1 MCHNGTLI
9 RLKLN
14 DRLIP
19 YLNIA
24 WQNPLARI
32 LLFTQSENKMITIL
46 AAIILQVTAAILAF
60 RQIGRKPTVGWLFI
74 AIPLLFM
81 GMIKLLDSIGISL
94 GISSEIITLFIG
106 ASILVGLIFI
116 SSILRAY
123 HQNLTLLK
131 SIQDIDRVMLS
142 SLSYNGVINAIIDKL
157 NQTIH
162 PDAVGIYTYEKQSRK
177 LNVLK
182 AYNLSEEFQKKVTG
196 DGNEFIKSV
205 IESRRTLV
213 INRFAEDED
222 AGFLPLLR
230 KEGFTG
236 YIGTPIVSK
245 GGAPI
250 GAIALYLKKPKKY
263 TKLDIDFIKT
273 ISSQVGIAL
282 DREQYIER
290 IHEMNFESVYSLVQ
304 AIEMRDPYTRGHS
317 LQVAKLAASIA
328 EAIGITGKDLEL
340 VKFAGLLHDVG
351 KIAVPE
357 SILRKPSFLTN
368 DEWKVI
374 QLHPKQS
381 VAIIEP
387 IKGLRQIRDWVLY
400 HHERWDG
407 RGYPKNIKGDRIP
420 IQSRILSVCDTYSA
434 MTEDRPYRKR
444 LGDQEARNEIRKVA
458 GSQLDPTVSS
468 IFLDLGVN
476 GRNGNFI
483 NSFSKGT
490 LLGDLDSNGNGND
503 KGKVFNQSLLSLL
516 ESGKQ

>member
-1 MCHNGTLI
+1 VE
-9 RLKLN
+9 
-14 DRLIP
+14 
-19 YLNIA
+19 
-24 WQNPLARI
+24 Q
-32 LLFTQSENKMITIL
+32 EMIIIL
-46 AAIILQVTAAILAF
+46 AAIILQVTAAVLAL
-60 RQIGRKPTVGWLFI
+60 RQIGKKPAIGWLFI
-74 AIPLLFM
+74 AIPLFVMGFVKFLDLVGVPTGIKPEILILFV
-81 GMIKLLDSIGISL
+81 
-94 GISSEIITLFIG
+94 G
-106 ASILVGLIFI
+106 ASMFVGLIFV
-116 SSILRAY
+116 SSIFRAY
-123 HQNLTLLK
+123 NQNLNLLK

-157 NQTIH
+157 NQTLQ
-162 PDAVGIYTYEKQSRK
+162 PDAVGIYTYDKQGRK

-182 AYNLSEEFQKKVTG
+182 AHNLSDEFQDKVIG

-205 IESRRTLV
+205 IENRRTLV
-213 INRFAEDED
+213 INRFEDDED
-222 AGFLPLLR
+222 TGFLPLLKR
-230 KEGFTG
+230 EGFTG

-250 GAIALYLKKPKKY
+250 GALTIYLKKPRKY
-263 TKLDIDFIKT
+263 SRPDIDFITT

-282 DREQYIER
+282 DREQFIDR

-317 LQVAKLAASIA
+317 LQVAKLASTIA
-328 EAIGITGKDLEL
+328 EAIGISGKDLEL

-357 SILRKPSFLTN
+357 CILRKPSFLTN

-381 VAIIEP
+381 VAIIDP

-444 LGDQEARNEIRKVA
+444 LSDQEARSEIRKVA
-458 GSQLDPTVSS
+458 GSQLDPTISS

-483 NSFSKGT
+483 ESFSKDT
-490 LLGDLDSNGNGND
+490 LLGDIETNGNGNGKD
-503 KGKVFNQSLLSLL
+503 KEKKFNQSLLSIL
-516 ESGKQ
+516 ENSKQ

>member
-1 MCHNGTLI
+1 VE
-9 RLKLN
+9 K
-14 DRLIP
+14 
-19 YLNIA
+19 
-24 WQNPLARI
+24 
-32 LLFTQSENKMITIL
+32 KMIIVL
-46 AAIILQVTAAILAF
+46 AAIILQVTAALLAL
-60 RQIGRKPTVGWLFI
+60 RQIGKKPAIGWLFI
-74 AIPLLFM
+74 AIPLFVLAFV
-81 GMIKLLDSIGISL
+81 KLLDMAGIPT
-94 GISSEIITLFIG
+94 GIKPEILTLFVG
-106 ASILVGLIFI
+106 ASMFVGLIFV
-116 SSILRAY
+116 SSIFRAY
-123 HQNLTLLK
+123 NQNLNLLK

-142 SLSYNGVINAIIDKL
+142 SLSCNGVINAIIDKL
-157 NQTIH
+157 DQTIR
-162 PDAVGIYTYEKQSRK
+162 PDAVGIYTYDKQGHK
-177 LNVLK
+177 LNVVK
-182 AYNLSEEFQKKVTG
+182 AHNLSEEFQKKVTG
-196 DGNEFIKSV
+196 DGNEFIKAV
-205 IESRRTLV
+205 IENRRTLV
-213 INRFAEDED
+213 INRFEDDENS
-222 AGFLPLLR
+222 GFLPLLKR
-230 KEGFTG
+230 EGFTG
-236 YIGTPIVSK
+236 YVGTPIVSK

-250 GAIALYLKKPKKY
+250 GALAIYLRQPRKY
-263 TKLDIDFIKT
+263 TKPDLDFIRT

-282 DREQYIER
+282 DREQFIDR

-317 LQVAKLAASIA
+317 LQVAKLASAIA

-357 SILRKPSFLTN
+357 CILRKPSFLTN

-444 LGDQEARNEIRKVA
+444 LSDQEARNEIRKVA

-483 NSFSKGT
+483 ESFSKDT
-490 LLGDLDSNGNGND
+490 LLGDLEINGNGNG
-503 KGKVFNQSLLSLL
+503 KGKERKFNQNLLSIL
-516 ESGKQ
+516 EKNRQ

>member
-1 MCHNGTLI
+1 
-9 RLKLN
+9 
-14 DRLIP
+14 
-19 YLNIA
+19 
-24 WQNPLARI
+24 
-32 LLFTQSENKMITIL
+32 MIIVI
-46 AAIILQVTAAILAF
+46 AAIILQITTALWALKQVDKNSAL
-60 RQIGRKPTVGWLFI
+60 GWLFI

-81 GMIKLLDSIGISL
+81 GMVKLTDLVGMPL
-94 GISSEIITLFIG
+94 GIRPEFLTLFVG
-106 ASILVGLIFI
+106 ASMFLGLIFVSRI
-116 SSILRAY
+116 FRAY
-123 HQNLTLLK
+123 QQNLDIFK
-131 SIQDIDRVMLS
+131 SIQDVDRIMLS

-157 NQTIH
+157 NQTLS
-162 PDAVGIYTYEKQSRK
+162 PDAIGVYKYDKEGRK

-182 AYNLSEEFQKKVTG
+182 THNLSNEFQAKVTG

-205 IESRRTLV
+205 IDNRKTL
-213 INRFAEDED
+213 IIDHFAEDED

-230 KEGFTG
+230 KEGYIG
-236 YIGTPIVSK
+236 YLGTPIVSK

-250 GAIALYLKKPKKY
+250 GAMALYLKKNRKY
-263 TKLDIDFIKT
+263 SKNDIDFVKT
-273 ISSQVGIAL
+273 MGSQVAIAL
-282 DREQYIER
+282 DREQFIDR

-317 LQVAKLAASIA
+317 LQVAKLASAIA
-328 EAIGITGKDLEL
+328 EAIGFTGRDLEL

-357 SILRKPSFLTN
+357 SILQKPSFLSG

-381 VAIIEP
+381 VMIIDP
-387 IKGLRQIRDWVLY
+387 IKGLRQIRDWILY

-444 LGDQEARNEIRKVA
+444 LSDQEARNEISKVR
-458 GSQLDPTVSS
+458 GSQLDPTVAN

-476 GRNGNFI
+476 GHNGNFI
-483 NSFSKGT
+483 STFSKDT
-490 LLGDLDSNGNGND
+490 LLGDLNFDSGNNGNGHNFSQ
-503 KGKVFNQSLLSLL
+503 GVLTLPGN
-516 ESGKQ
+516 

>member
-1 MCHNGTLI
+1 MH
-9 RLKLN
+9 
-14 DRLIP
+14 
-19 YLNIA
+19 
-24 WQNPLARI
+24 LARV
-32 LLFTQSENKMITIL
+32 LLYKRPETKVIIIL
-46 AAIILQVTAAILAF
+46 AAITLQVTAAILAL
-60 RQIGRKPTVGWLFI
+60 RQSGKKPAIGWLFI
-74 AIPLLFM
+74 AIPLLLL
-81 GMIKLLDSIGISL
+81 GAIKTLDLVGIPT
-94 GISSEIITLFIG
+94 GIQPEVLTLFVG
-106 ASILVGLIFI
+106 ASMFVGLVFVSKIFK
-116 SSILRAY
+116 AY

-142 SLSYNGVINAIIDKL
+142 SISYNGVINAIIDKL
-157 NQTIH
+157 NQTIN
-162 PDAVGIYTYEKQSRK
+162 PDAVGIYTYDKHGHK

-205 IESRRTLV
+205 IENRRTL
-213 INRFAEDED
+213 IIDRFESDED
-222 AGFLPLLR
+222 VGFLPLL
-230 KEGFTG
+230 KQEGYAG
-236 YIGTPIVSK
+236 YVGTPIVSK

-250 GAIALYLKKPKKY
+250 GAMALYLRKPKKY
-263 TKLDIDFIKT
+263 SKHDIDFIKT
-273 ISSQVGIAL
+273 VSSQVGIAL
-282 DREQYIER
+282 DREQFIDR

-317 LQVAKLAASIA
+317 LQVAKLASSIA
-328 EAIGITGKDLEL
+328 EAIGFTGKDLEL

-357 SILRKPSFLTN
+357 SILKKPSFLTN
-368 DEWKVI
+368 DEWKII

-381 VAIIEP
+381 VAIIDP

-444 LGDQEARNEIRKVA
+444 LSDQEARNEIRKVA

-483 NSFSKGT
+483 NSFSKDT
-490 LLGDLDSNGNGND
+490 LLGDLDLDSTSNGNGN
-503 KGKVFNQSLLSLL
+503 GKAFSQSVLSLL
-516 ESGKQ
+516 EKSKQ

>member
-1 MCHNGTLI
+1 MLI
-9 RLKLN
+9 
-14 DRLIP
+14 
-19 YLNIA
+19 
-24 WQNPLARI
+24 
-32 LLFTQSENKMITIL
+32 IL
-46 AAIILQVTAAILAF
+46 AAIILQVTAAVLAL
-60 RQIGRKPTVGWLFI
+60 RQIGKKPAIGWLFI
-74 AIPLLFM
+74 AVPLLVL
-81 GMIKLLDSIGISL
+81 GVVKLLDLAGFQTGIQP
-94 GISSEIITLFIG
+94 EILTLFVG
-106 ASILVGLIFI
+106 ASMFVGLIFVSRI
-116 SSILRAY
+116 FRAY
-123 HQNLTLLK
+123 NQNLTLLK

-142 SLSYNGVINAIIDKL
+142 SLSYSGVINAIIDKL
-157 NQTIH
+157 DQTVR
-162 PDAVGIYTYEKQSRK
+162 PDAIGIYTYDKQGHR

-182 AYNLSEEFQKKVTG
+182 AHNLSNEFQKSVTG

-205 IESRRTLV
+205 IENRRTLI
-213 INRFAEDED
+213 INRFENDED
-222 AGFLPLLR
+222 TGFLPILKR
-230 KEGFTG
+230 EGFTG

-250 GAIALYLKKPKKY
+250 GAMALYLRSPRTYSKS
-263 TKLDIDFIKT
+263 DIDFIKT
-273 ISSQVGIAL
+273 LSSQVGIAL
-282 DREQYIER
+282 DREQFIDR

-317 LQVAKLAASIA
+317 LQVAKLASAIA
-328 EAIGITGKDLEL
+328 EAIGVAGKDLEL

-357 SILRKPSFLTN
+357 CILRKPSFLTN

-490 LLGDLDSNGNGND
+490 LLGDFDANGNGNGND
-503 KGKVFNQSLLSLL
+503 KKFNQSLLDLL
-516 ESGKQ
+516 ENSKQLT

>member
-1 MCHNGTLI
+1 
-9 RLKLN
+9 
-14 DRLIP
+14 
-19 YLNIA
+19 
-24 WQNPLARI
+24 
-32 LLFTQSENKMITIL
+32 MIIIL
-46 AAIILQVTAAILAF
+46 AAIILQVAAAVLALN
-60 RQIGRKPTVGWLFI
+60 QIGKKPAIGWLFI
-74 AIPLLFM
+74 AIPLFVL
-81 GMIKLLDSIGISL
+81 GAVKLLDLAGFPTGIQP
-94 GISSEIITLFIG
+94 EILTLFVG
-106 ASILVGLIFI
+106 ASMFVGLIFI
-116 SSILRAY
+116 SRIFRAY
-123 HQNLTLLK
+123 NQNLTLLK

-142 SLSYNGVINAIIDKL
+142 SLSYGGVINAIIDKL
-157 NQTIH
+157 DQTIR
-162 PDAVGIYTYEKQSRK
+162 PDGIGIYTYDKQGRRLS
-177 LNVLK
+177 VLK
-182 AYNLSEEFQKKVTG
+182 AHNLSNEFQKNVTG

-205 IESRRTLV
+205 IENRRTLV
-213 INRFAEDED
+213 IDRFENDED
-222 AGFLPLLR
+222 TGFLPILK

-250 GAIALYLKKPKKY
+250 GAMALYLRSPRKYSKP
-263 TKLDIDFIKT
+263 DIDFIKT
-273 ISSQVGIAL
+273 LSSQVGIAL
-282 DREQYIER
+282 DREQFIDR

-317 LQVAKLAASIA
+317 LQVAKLASAIA
-328 EAIGITGKDLEL
+328 EAIGVTGKDLEL

-357 SILRKPSFLTN
+357 CILRKPSFLTN

-444 LGDQEARNEIRKVA
+444 LSDQEARNEIRKVA

-483 NSFSKGT
+483 ASFSKDT
-490 LLGDLDSNGNGND
+490 LLGDLDGNGNGNGND
-503 KGKVFNQSLLSLL
+503 KKFNQSLLALL
-516 ESGKQ
+516 ESNKL